1 MRKFISLMMV
11 LFTATSVTFASEGG
25 KITPSKASFGPTETV
40 TLTYDGTG
48 TNFAN
53 WEPKCFVHAWLVA
66 AEGQTFSKNYG
77 TDWASCNG
85 DADYAA
91 LEAKLK
97 MTFVSKGV
105 YTIDMNIKDFFNVAE
120 ADLAKIGKLGIIVRA
135 QYEGDNN
142 KTEDMFLNV
151 GSEQEV
157 TLYFVKPDDWDGVM
171 AYVYV
176 NGGYYKDYPGE
187 EMVKTDKK
195 LKGKDVY
202 SYTFPEKYN
211 MIGFVSKDGERSTG
225 NYAWNTTIPYYYD
238 DGDGY
243 AGNNWWAEDDLVDQM
258 TVYFF
263 NSLDWAKVNTFVW
276 PESGNAYKNWPG
288 QAAKKETE
296 QIHGK
301 DVYAYSFPV
310 TYVNV
315 IFNNGDK
322 QTVDLKWDAD
332 KPYFVPGET
341 EDGKYKGT
349 WYAKADIP
357 APEVPAKYYVT
368 GDTALVV
375 DAGVDKMLAWKPE
388 AIKSEKDTCV
398 LTLKK
403 DQDYKLKV
411 VAGGKWLGFDKL
423 SKDIAGLTA
432 DNDGNINFKLN
443 TAGDVKVVFIAA
455 EKDTT
460 FELLGDFYV
469 APVAKYYVV
478 GNAEAF
484 GGWKTFVPVYEDVFE
499 VKDLAAGDYM
509 FRLAMKDQDWDD
521 KSHGFAQLTVKPEG
535 VSGNDDNNICFTL
548 KEKSDLKVTYKVEEE
563 KVTFTVEAKFYVPE
577 KKDLYLVPNTW
588 AIDDAKIAA
597 WVWSKDGSLSEFT
610 SFFAPKSEK
619 NDTLVAKVN
628 ADADSII
635 FVRFNSTATEPKWN
649 GGEGYQWNQTR
660 DDSIQWEKGI
670 FTIIGCEGY
679 YCDGTW
685 DVYVPE
691 VPGKFYITGDSALV
705 VDAGL
710 EKAQAWN
717 PAAIK
722 SISDTLVLTLK
733 AGVAYQMAL
742 TVDGTW
748 NTKKTFED
756 LTKPVTE
763 GLSDE
768 DGDNHN
774 IGFTLNKDGE
784 VKVVYFV
791 EEEKVTFKVLG
802 DFYVAPTAKYYVVG
816 NAEAFGG
823 WKTFVPVYEDVFEVK
838 DLAAGDYMF
847 RLAMKDQDWEDKSH
861 GFAQLT
867 VKPEGVSGND
877 DNNICFTLKEKSD
890 LKVTYKVED
899 EKVTFTVEAKFYVP
913 EKKDLYLVPN
923 TWAIDDAKI
932 AAWVWNK
939 EGSLSEFTAFFAPK
953 SEKNDTL
960 VAKVNAAAD
969 SIIFVR
975 FNSTA
980 TEPKWNGGEG
990 YQWNQTRDDSIQWE
1004 KGIFTIIGCEGYY
1017 CDGTWD
1023 VYVPEVPAKYY
1034 VTGDTALVVA
1044 AGVDKMKAWQPNA
1057 IKSEADTLEL
1067 NLAAGDYV
1075 LKLTLDGTWAEG
1087 KARGYSNLTAPAAE
1101 GLSAD
1106 KDDNICFKLTEAGIV
1121 KVIYFV
1127 AEEKETFKLEGKFY
1141 VAPVEKK
1148 YYAKNNWDAGS
1159 EWYWKEMTKDDEDS
1173 YSLQAIFGGT
1183 GVNINTAESEAGQLW
1198 FEAKDIDAFLNVE
1211 DLPATTLEAKDT
1223 VIFFFTPS
1231 EEMLAALVIGK
1242 YVPATPTLA
1251 DGFYLVGTFNGVD
1264 AWNLSDLTADKLFK
1278 ATDVEGQYS
1287 IDVTLMDGDHFKAIK
1302 VEKDAIIQWYPDGT
1316 DNDYVVDASHAG
1328 QKTIYFRP
1336 SFWQDWNGHFYVAPN
1351 GGDAI
1356 NNINATKA
1364 VKVLRDGQIM
1374 IIKGNKTFNVLG
1386 AEIR

>member
-1 MRKFISLMMV
+1 MV
-11 LFTATSVTFASEGG
+11 LFTATSVTYALEGG

-66 AEGQTFSKNYG
+66 AEGQTFSKSYG

-91 LEAKLK
+91 LDAKLK

-105 YTIDMNIKDFFNVAE
+105 YTIDMNIKDFFDVAE

-171 AYVYV
+171 AYVYDK
-176 NGGYYKDYPGE
+176 GGYYKDYPGE

-211 MIGFVSKDGERSTG
+211 MIGFVSKDGTKNTG

-341 EDGKYKGT
+341 DSEGKYKGT

-357 APEVPAKYYVT
+357 VPPVPAKY
-368 GDTALVV
+368 
-375 DAGVDKMLAWKPE
+375 
-388 AIKSEKDTCV
+388 
-398 LTLKK
+398 
-403 DQDYKLKV
+403 
-411 VAGGKWLGFDKL
+411 
-423 SKDIAGLTA
+423 
-432 DNDGNINFKLN
+432 
-443 TAGDVKVVFIAA
+443 
-455 EKDTT
+455 
-460 FELLGDFYV
+460 
-469 APVAKYYVV
+469 
-478 GNAEAF
+478 
-484 GGWKTFVPVYEDVFE
+484 
-499 VKDLAAGDYM
+499 
-509 FRLAMKDQDWDD
+509 
-521 KSHGFAQLTVKPEG
+521 
-535 VSGNDDNNICFTL
+535 
-548 KEKSDLKVTYKVEEE
+548 
-563 KVTFTVEAKFYVPE
+563 
-577 KKDLYLVPNTW
+577 
-588 AIDDAKIAA
+588 
-597 WVWSKDGSLSEFT
+597 
-610 SFFAPKSEK
+610 
-619 NDTLVAKVN
+619 
-628 ADADSII
+628 
-635 FVRFNSTATEPKWN
+635 
-649 GGEGYQWNQTR
+649 
-660 DDSIQWEKGI
+660 
-670 FTIIGCEGY
+670 
-679 YCDGTW
+679 
-685 DVYVPE
+685 
-691 VPGKFYITGDSALV
+691 YITGDSALV

-722 SISDTLVLTLK
+722 SISDTLVLNLK
-733 AGVAYQMAL
+733 AGVAYQMSL
-742 TVDGTW
+742 TVDGSW
-748 NTKKTFED
+748 NTKKTFKD
-756 LTKPVTE
+756 LSEVTA
-763 GLSDE
+763 GLNDM
-768 DGDNHN
+768 DGENHN

-802 DFYVAPTAKYYVVG
+802 DFYVAPVAKYYVVG

-890 LKVTYKVED
+890 LKVTYKVE
-899 EKVTFTVEAKFYVP
+899 EETLTFTVEGKFYVKP
-913 EKKDLYLVPN
+913 VVKKELNLVPGV
-923 TWAIDDAKI
+923 WANDKAQI
-932 AAWVWNK
+932 AAWIWGA
-939 EGSLSEFTAFFAPK
+939 ELESQWTAFFAGK
-953 SEKNDTL
+953 DTL
-960 VAKVNAAAD
+960 KAEINAAAD
-969 SIIFVR
+969 SIVFVR
-975 FNSTA
+975 FNDQVA
-980 TEPKWNGGEG
+980 AP
-990 YQWNQTRDDSIQWE
+990 
-1004 KGIFTIIGCEGYY
+1004 
-1017 CDGTWD
+1017 TWD
-1023 VYVPEVPAKYY
+1023 NEATNVWNKMAGDTIDYAGLTYTITDWAKGQWTVYVPEVPAKYY

-1148 YYAKNNWDAGS
+1148 YYAKNNWGAGS
-1159 EWYWKEMTKDDEDS
+1159 EWTWKEMTKDDEDS
-1173 YSLQAIFGGT
+1173 YSLQAVFGGT
-1183 GVNINTAESEAGQLW
+1183 GVNINTAESEEGQLW
-1198 FEAKDIDAFLNVE
+1198 FAAKDIDAFLNDDYYTE
-1211 DLPATTLEAKDT
+1211 TTLEAKDT
-1223 VIFFFTPS
+1223 VIFFYTPS
-1231 EEMLAALVIGK
+1231 ESMLAALVIGK
-1242 YVPATPTLA
+1242 YVPTLA
-1251 DGFYLVGTFNGVD
+1251 DGFYLVGTFNNVD
-1264 AWNLSDLTADKLFK
+1264 AWNLSNLSAEKLFK

>member
-11 LFTATSVTFASEGG
+11 LFTATSVTFALEGG

-53 WEPKCFVHAWLVA
+53 WQPLCFVHAWLVA
-66 AEGQTFSKNYG
+66 AEGQTFSKSYG

-91 LEAKLK
+91 LDAKLK

-105 YTIDMNIKDFFNVAE
+105 YTIDMNIKDFFDVAE

-135 QYEGDNN
+135 QYEGDKNQ
-142 KTEDMFLNV
+142 TEDMFLNV

-157 TLYFVKPDDWDGVM
+157 TLYFVKPDDWNGVM
-171 AYVYV
+171 AYVYDK
-176 NGGYYKDYPGE
+176 GGYYKDYPGE

-211 MIGFVSKDGERSTG
+211 MIGFVSKDGERNTG

-341 EDGKYKGT
+341 DSEGKYKGT

-368 GDTALVV
+368 GDTALVIA
-375 DAGVDKMLAWKPE
+375 AGVDKMKAWQPN
-388 AIKSEKDTCV
+388 AIKSEADT
-398 LTLKK
+398 LE
-403 DQDYKLKV
+403 
-411 VAGGKWLGFDKL
+411 
-423 SKDIAGLTA
+423 
-432 DNDGNINFKLN
+432 LN
-443 TAGDVKVVFIAA
+443 
-455 EKDTT
+455 
-460 FELLGDFYV
+460 
-469 APVAKYYVV
+469 
-478 GNAEAF
+478 
-484 GGWKTFVPVYEDVFE
+484 
-499 VKDLAAGDYM
+499 LAAGDYVLKLTLDGTWAEGKA
-509 FRLAMKDQDWDD
+509 RGYSNLTAPAAEGLSADKDD
-521 KSHGFAQLTVKPEG
+521 
-535 VSGNDDNNICFTL
+535 NICFKLT
-548 KEKSDLKVTYKVEEE
+548 EAGIVKVIYFVAEE
-563 KVTFTVEAKFYVPE
+563 KETFKLEGKFYVKPVV
-577 KKDLYLVPNTW
+577 KKELNLVPGVW
-588 AIDDAKIAA
+588 ANDKAQIAA
-597 WVWSKDGSLSEFT
+597 WIWGAELEGQWT
-610 SFFAPKSEK
+610 AFFAGK
-619 NDTLVAKVN
+619 DTLKAEIN
-628 ADADSII
+628 AAADSIV
-635 FVRFNSTATEPKWN
+635 FVRFNDQVAAP
-649 GGEGYQWNQTR
+649 
-660 DDSIQWEKGI
+660 
-670 FTIIGCEGY
+670 
-679 YCDGTW
+679 TW
-685 DVYVPE
+685 DNEATNVWNKMAGDTIDYAGLTYTITDWAKGQWTVYVPE
-691 VPGKFYITGDSALV
+691 VP
-705 VDAGL
+705 
-710 EKAQAWN
+710 
-717 PAAIK
+717 
-722 SISDTLVLTLK
+722 
-733 AGVAYQMAL
+733 
-742 TVDGTW
+742 
-748 NTKKTFED
+748 
-756 LTKPVTE
+756 
-763 GLSDE
+763 
-768 DGDNHN
+768 
-774 IGFTLNKDGE
+774 
-784 VKVVYFV
+784 
-791 EEEKVTFKVLG
+791 
-802 DFYVAPTAKYYVVG
+802 AKYYVTGDTALVVAAG
-816 NAEAFGG
+816 VDKMKAWQPNAIKSEAD
-823 WKTFVPVYEDVFEVK
+823 TLELN
-838 DLAAGDYMF
+838 LAAGDYVLKLTLDGTWAEGKA
-847 RLAMKDQDWEDKSH
+847 RGYSNLTAPAAEGLSADKDD
-861 GFAQLT
+861 
-867 VKPEGVSGND
+867 
-877 DNNICFTLKEKSD
+877 NICFKLTEAGIVKVIYFVAEEKE
-890 LKVTYKVED
+890 
-899 EKVTFTVEAKFYVP
+899 TFKLEGKFYVKP
-913 EKKDLYLVPN
+913 VVKKELNLVPGV
-923 TWAIDDAKI
+923 WANDKAQI
-932 AAWVWNK
+932 AAWIWGAEL
-939 EGSLSEFTAFFAPK
+939 EGQWTAFFAGK
-953 SEKNDTL
+953 DTL
-960 VAKVNAAAD
+960 KAEINAAAD
-969 SIIFVR
+969 SIVFVR
-975 FNSTA
+975 FNDQVA
-980 TEPKWNGGEG
+980 AP
-990 YQWNQTRDDSIQWE
+990 
-1004 KGIFTIIGCEGYY
+1004 
-1017 CDGTWD
+1017 TWD
-1023 VYVPEVPAKYY
+1023 NEATNVWNKMAGDTIDYAGLTYTITDWAKGQWTVYVPEVPAKYY

-1148 YYAKNNWDAGS
+1148 YYAKNNWGAGT
-1159 EWYWKEMTKDDEDS
+1159 EWTWKEMTKDDEDS
-1173 YSLQAIFGGT
+1173 YYLQAVFGGT
-1183 GVNINTAESEAGQLW
+1183 GVNINTAESEEGQLW
-1198 FEAKDIDAFLNVE
+1198 FAAKDIDAFLNDDYYTE
-1211 DLPATTLEAKDT
+1211 TTLEAKDT
-1223 VIFFFTPS
+1223 VIFYYTPS

-1242 YVPATPTLA
+1242 YVPTLA

-1264 AWNLSDLTADKLFK
+1264 AWNLSDLSAEKLFK

>member
-1 MRKFISLMMV
+1 MV

-66 AEGQTFSKNYG
+66 AEGQTLSKSYS

-91 LEAKLK
+91 LDAKLK

-105 YTIDMNIKDFFNVAE
+105 YTIDMNIKDFFDVAE

-151 GSEQEV
+151 GSEQQV
-157 TLYFVKPDDWDGVM
+157 TLYFVKPDDWNGVM

-211 MIGFVSKDGERSTG
+211 MIGFVSKDGEKNTG

-296 QIHGK
+296 QIQGK

-469 APVAKYYVV
+469 AP
-478 GNAEAF
+478 
-484 GGWKTFVPVYEDVFE
+484 
-499 VKDLAAGDYM
+499 
-509 FRLAMKDQDWDD
+509 
-521 KSHGFAQLTVKPEG
+521 
-535 VSGNDDNNICFTL
+535 
-548 KEKSDLKVTYKVEEE
+548 
-563 KVTFTVEAKFYVPE
+563 
-577 KKDLYLVPNTW
+577 
-588 AIDDAKIAA
+588 
-597 WVWSKDGSLSEFT
+597 
-610 SFFAPKSEK
+610 
-619 NDTLVAKVN
+619 
-628 ADADSII
+628 
-635 FVRFNSTATEPKWN
+635 
-649 GGEGYQWNQTR
+649 
-660 DDSIQWEKGI
+660 
-670 FTIIGCEGY
+670 
-679 YCDGTW
+679 
-685 DVYVPE
+685 
-691 VPGKFYITGDSALV
+691 
-705 VDAGL
+705 
-710 EKAQAWN
+710 
-717 PAAIK
+717 
-722 SISDTLVLTLK
+722 
-733 AGVAYQMAL
+733 
-742 TVDGTW
+742 
-748 NTKKTFED
+748 
-756 LTKPVTE
+756 
-763 GLSDE
+763 
-768 DGDNHN
+768 
-774 IGFTLNKDGE
+774 
-784 VKVVYFV
+784 
-791 EEEKVTFKVLG
+791 
-802 DFYVAPTAKYYVVG
+802 TAKYYVVG

-913 EKKDLYLVPN
+913 VKKDLYLVPN

-932 AAWVWNK
+932 AAWTWGK
-939 EGSLSEFTAFFAPK
+939 ELGGEWTSFFAPK
-953 SEKNDTL
+953 AEENDTL

-975 FNSTA
+975 FNASA

-1017 CDGTWD
+1017 CDGTWDVYVPEVPGKFYITGDSALVVDAGLEVAKAWEPNAIKSEADTFTLNLKANVDYILKVTLNGTWEGENNVKGFNELSEKTPGLLDISNDHNIGFRLNEAGEVKVVYIPAANEKPEVFKLIGDFYVKPIVKKELKLVPGEVWNFDGAQFAAYLWGDNDYQAEWTPFFAGEGDTLSVEINAEADSMVLVRFSDKVAAPTWENEETNIWGKIDKIEIDYTSLVYTVTSYTTGTWD

-1264 AWNLSDLTADKLFK
+1264 AWNLSDLTADKLFT

-1316 DNDYVVDASHAG
+1316 GNDYVVDASHAG

>member
-11 LFTATSVTFASEGG
+11 LFTATSVTFALEGG

-91 LEAKLK
+91 LDAKLK

-105 YTIDMNIKDFFNVAE
+105 YTIDMNIKDFFDVAE

-171 AYVYV
+171 AYVYDK
-176 NGGYYKDYPGE
+176 GGYYKDYPGE

-211 MIGFVSKDGERSTG
+211 MIGFVSKDGTKNTG

-276 PESGNAYKNWPG
+276 PESGNAYKTWPG

-341 EDGKYKGT
+341 DSEGKYKGT

-357 APEVPAKYYVT
+357 VPPVPAKYYIT
-368 GDTALVV
+368 GDSALVV
-375 DAGVDKMLAWKPE
+375 DAGLEKAQAWNPA
-388 AIKSEKDTCV
+388 AIKSISDTLVLNLKAGVAYQMSLTVDGSWNTKKTFKD
-398 LTLKK
+398 
-403 DQDYKLKV
+403 
-411 VAGGKWLGFDKL
+411 L
-423 SKDIAGLTA
+423 SEVTAGL
-432 DNDGNINFKLN
+432 NDMDGENHNIGFTLN
-443 TAGDVKVVFIAA
+443 KDGEVKVVYFVEE
-455 EKDTT
+455 EKVT
-460 FELLGDFYV
+460 FKVLGDFYV
-469 APVAKYYVV
+469 APVTKYYVV

-535 VSGNDDNNICFTL
+535 VSGNADNNICFTL

-563 KVTFTVEAKFYVPE
+563 TLTFTVEAKFYVKPVV
-577 KKDLYLVPNTW
+577 KKELNLVPGVWSNDK
-588 AIDDAKIAA
+588 AQIAA
-597 WVWSKDGSLSEFT
+597 WIWGAEL
-610 SFFAPKSEK
+610 
-619 NDTLVAKVN
+619 
-628 ADADSII
+628 
-635 FVRFNSTATEPKWN
+635 
-649 GGEGYQWNQTR
+649 EGQW
-660 DDSIQWEKGI
+660 
-670 FTIIGCEGY
+670 
-679 YCDGTW
+679 
-685 DVYVPE
+685 
-691 VPGKFYITGDSALV
+691 
-705 VDAGL
+705 
-710 EKAQAWN
+710 
-717 PAAIK
+717 
-722 SISDTLVLTLK
+722 
-733 AGVAYQMAL
+733 
-742 TVDGTW
+742 
-748 NTKKTFED
+748 
-756 LTKPVTE
+756 
-763 GLSDE
+763 
-768 DGDNHN
+768 
-774 IGFTLNKDGE
+774 
-784 VKVVYFV
+784 
-791 EEEKVTFKVLG
+791 
-802 DFYVAPTAKYYVVG
+802 
-816 NAEAFGG
+816 
-823 WKTFVPVYEDVFEVK
+823 
-838 DLAAGDYMF
+838 
-847 RLAMKDQDWEDKSH
+847 
-861 GFAQLT
+861 
-867 VKPEGVSGND
+867 
-877 DNNICFTLKEKSD
+877 
-890 LKVTYKVED
+890 
-899 EKVTFTVEAKFYVP
+899 
-913 EKKDLYLVPN
+913 
-923 TWAIDDAKI
+923 
-932 AAWVWNK
+932 
-939 EGSLSEFTAFFAPK
+939 TAFFAGK
-953 SEKNDTL
+953 DTL
-960 VAKVNAAAD
+960 KAEINAAAD
-969 SIIFVR
+969 SIVFVR
-975 FNSTA
+975 FNDQVAAPTWENEA
-980 TEPKWNGGEG
+980 TNVWNKMAGDTIDYAGLTYTITDWAKG
-990 YQWNQTRDDSIQWE
+990 QWT
-1004 KGIFTIIGCEGYY
+1004 
-1017 CDGTWD
+1017 

-1148 YYAKNNWDAGS
+1148 YYAKNNWGAGS
-1159 EWYWKEMTKDDEDS
+1159 EWTWKEMTKDDEDS
-1173 YSLQAIFGGT
+1173 YSLQAVFGGT
-1183 GVNINTAESEAGQLW
+1183 GVNINTAESEEGQLW
-1198 FEAKDIDAFLNVE
+1198 FAAKDIDAFLNDDYYTE
-1211 DLPATTLEAKDT
+1211 TTLEAKDT
-1223 VIFFFTPS
+1223 VIFFYTPS

-1242 YVPATPTLA
+1242 YVPTLA
-1251 DGFYLVGTFNGVD
+1251 DGYYLVGTFNNVD
-1264 AWNLSDLTADKLFK
+1264 AWNLSDLSAEKLFK

>member
-1 MRKFISLMMV
+1 MV

-66 AEGQTFSKNYG
+66 AEGQTLSKSYS

-91 LEAKLK
+91 LDAKLK

-105 YTIDMNIKDFFNVAE
+105 YTIDMNIKDFFDVAE

-211 MIGFVSKDGERSTG
+211 MIGFVSKDGEKNTG

-296 QIHGK
+296 QIQGK

-357 APEVPAKYYVT
+357 APEVPAKY
-368 GDTALVV
+368 
-375 DAGVDKMLAWKPE
+375 
-388 AIKSEKDTCV
+388 
-398 LTLKK
+398 
-403 DQDYKLKV
+403 
-411 VAGGKWLGFDKL
+411 
-423 SKDIAGLTA
+423 
-432 DNDGNINFKLN
+432 
-443 TAGDVKVVFIAA
+443 
-455 EKDTT
+455 
-460 FELLGDFYV
+460 
-469 APVAKYYVV
+469 
-478 GNAEAF
+478 
-484 GGWKTFVPVYEDVFE
+484 
-499 VKDLAAGDYM
+499 
-509 FRLAMKDQDWDD
+509 
-521 KSHGFAQLTVKPEG
+521 
-535 VSGNDDNNICFTL
+535 
-548 KEKSDLKVTYKVEEE
+548 
-563 KVTFTVEAKFYVPE
+563 
-577 KKDLYLVPNTW
+577 
-588 AIDDAKIAA
+588 
-597 WVWSKDGSLSEFT
+597 
-610 SFFAPKSEK
+610 
-619 NDTLVAKVN
+619 
-628 ADADSII
+628 
-635 FVRFNSTATEPKWN
+635 
-649 GGEGYQWNQTR
+649 
-660 DDSIQWEKGI
+660 
-670 FTIIGCEGY
+670 
-679 YCDGTW
+679 
-685 DVYVPE
+685 
-691 VPGKFYITGDSALV
+691 YITGDSALV

-768 DGDNHN
+768 DGENHN

-932 AAWVWNK
+932 AAWVWSK
-939 EGSLSEFTAFFAPK
+939 DGSLSEFTSFFAPK

-960 VAKVNAAAD
+960 VAKVNADAD

-1023 VYVPEVPAKYY
+1023 VYVPEVPGKYY

-1211 DLPATTLEAKDT
+1211 GLPATTLEAKDT

-1264 AWNLSDLTADKLFK
+1264 AWNLSDLTADKLFT

-1351 GGDAI
+1351 SGDAI